1 MGTEQEDLESAMRSG
16 SLWQHEDLLGVWEGL
31 FRGRGK
37 GPSNTPFASP
47 RPASSP
53 GSSSEALRARATAS
67 KLRLFLR
74 QGKGLSDVVA
84 VAATQASAPSPL
96 TASSLAPLL
105 QFPLALP
112 CSPTSGTALGVW
124 PGGRYKVPGAGPG
137 QPLSPLPPAACWA
150 GRGCS
155 AAPRWPSSLRSSVLA
170 NFPGSVSACQGRP
183 VSLRPPGL
191 VL

>member
-1 MGTEQEDLESAMRSG
+1 MPFSLQPRQQSAVQKVGGGLIPPRLKDPDSGTKNRKRSRK
-16 SLWQHEDLLGVWEGL
+16 SL
-31 FRGRGK
+31 
-37 GPSNTPFASP
+37 
-47 RPASSP
+47 
-53 GSSSEALRARATAS
+53 GSSSEALRAQATAS
-67 KLRLFLR
+67 KLRRFLR
-74 QGKGLSDVVA
+74 RGKGLSDVVA

-96 TASSLAPLL
+96 TASSPAPLL

-155 AAPRWPSSLRSSVLA
+155 AAPRWPGSLCSSVLA
-170 NFPGSVSACQGRP
+170 NFPGSVSACRGRP